1 MELFLDKTLN
11 KFNKEI
17 NNFKPKEIILSRKY
31 EPRIENIFLNWMNK
45 YCDVYHQL
53 VHEFNPMKL
62 NIKHKKV
69 KSQKK
74 SNKNTI
80 EILLHQI
87 FNNEN
92 ENNIINNDKTEPK
105 TDLELLIDLKKALKN
120 KNSSKALSEWFNK
133 YNQLIYY
140 PKEKHISFIQ
150 YLENIKNKIKNK
162 SHITLISRLIVA
174 LEQYNM
180 FMSFNIQI
188 DIQRGFK
195 YEYSYNDSELE
206 FKIFSNE
213 NIPID
218 NIYWRFLYARMKTIP
233 RLYKKTHKIKFEILL
248 TDQLKELPRKSQ
260 IFGPEEVNSGSTN
273 YETITIWRKEEHFK
287 IILHESIHYYNLD
300 GSYDLFDQNNNINQE
315 CHYQIADKT
324 ETRIYEAY
332 TESLAI
338 FFNSF
343 SNAYQIYYLNLM
355 KQKQNE
361 QKNIILDYNL
371 INKIRLNLWKQEKK
385 FFLLQIAKVF
395 IHINPES
402 NNFKDFLIDPKK
414 CNESRNNIKHK
425 LEETTSLLSYHIIK
439 GANII
444 FDQEFLEWIGNPFD
458 THPKS
463 LYKFFEYVSQKTH
476 NITFINL
483 VNQSIK
489 YLKEIGINKFNK
501 SLRMSSYETE
511 MNI

>member
-11 KFNKEI
+11 KLNKEI
-17 NNFKPKEIILSRKY
+17 NNFTPRGPILSRKY
-31 EPRIENIFLNWMNK
+31 DTRVENIFLNWMNK

-53 VHEFNPMKL
+53 VHEFNPSKIHTKQK
-62 NIKHKKV
+62 NQSKS
-69 KSQKK
+69 KSQ
-74 SNKNTI
+74 SNKNKM
-80 EILLHQI
+80 EILLQQI
-87 FNNEN
+87 FNKQEK
-92 ENNIINNDKTEPK
+92 EKEQEQEKETETKP
-105 TDLELLIDLKKALKN
+105 ELLIDLKKALKN

-140 PKEKHISFIQ
+140 SKDKYISFIE
-150 YLENIKNKIKNK
+150 YLENLKIKNK
-162 SHITLISRLIVA
+162 TQITLISRLIA
-174 LEQYNM
+174 ELEQYNM

-206 FKIFSNE
+206 FKIYSNE

-218 NIYWRFLYARMKTIP
+218 NIYWRFLYARMKAIP
-233 RLYKKTHKIKFEILL
+233 RLYKKTDKINFEIIL

-273 YETITIWRKEEHFK
+273 YQTITIWRKEEHFK
-287 IILHESIHYYNLD
+287 IILHESIHFYNLD
-300 GSYDLFDQNNNINQE
+300 GSYDFFEQNNNINLE
-315 CHYQIADKT
+315 CHYQIAHKT

-343 SNAYQIYYLNLM
+343 SNAYQIYYLNHI
-355 KQKQNE
+355 KQN
-361 QKNIILDYNL
+361 QNQTILDYNL
-371 INKIRLNLWKQEKK
+371 INKIRLHLWKQEKK

-476 NITFINL
+476 NTTFINL

-489 YLKEIGINKFNK
+489 YLKEIGIHKFNK
-501 SLRMSSYETE
+501 SLRMSSYDTE
-511 MNI
+511 FNL